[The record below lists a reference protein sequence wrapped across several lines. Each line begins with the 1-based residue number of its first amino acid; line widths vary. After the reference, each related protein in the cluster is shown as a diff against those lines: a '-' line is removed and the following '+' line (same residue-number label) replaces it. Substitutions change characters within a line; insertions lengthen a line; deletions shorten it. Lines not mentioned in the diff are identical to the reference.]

1 MGRVVTAL
9 FPHIMGKARSPMVIS
24 LITKFLHN
32 LGGVTHFSIPLHS
45 TENFHVVYMD
55 LFWQLKA
62 KGSVGKSEVTYRQIR
77 LPILRIC
84 ALHFIHP
91 SAHTQQ

>member
-1 MGRVVTAL
+1 MWVATDFFAHGCNMGSVVTAP

-24 LITKFLHN
+24 LFTKFLHN
-32 LGGVTHFSIPLHS
+32 LGVVTHFSIPLHS

-62 KGSVGKSEVTYRQIR
+62 KGSVGKSEVTYRQVR
-77 LPILRIC
+77 
-84 ALHFIHP
+84 
-91 SAHTQQ
+91 